1 MRYVLLFWTDPS
13 MESPERSAAF
23 GRRVEAWDQQM
34 TDKGVL
40 VLGQSLAEVDQ
51 ARSVQVRDG
60 EILLADGPFAETK
73 EQIGGFS
80 IIDAASMEKALEVAA
95 SIPLAEVG
103 TVEVR
108 HFEES

>member
-1 MRYVLLFWTDPS
+1 
-13 MESPERSAAF
+13 
-23 GRRVEAWDQQM
+23 M
-34 TDKGVL
+34 TDQGVL

-51 ARSVQVRDG
+51 ARSVQVRSG
-60 EILLADGPFAETK
+60 EILLTDGPFAESK

-80 IIDAASMEKALEVAA
+80 IIEAASMEEALQVAA

-108 HFEES
+108 QFEER

>member
-1 MRYVLLFWTDPS
+1 MRYLLLFWTDPS
-13 MESPERSAAF
+13 RESPERSAAF

-34 TDKGVL
+34 TDQGVL
-40 VLGQSLAEVDQ
+40 VLGQSLAEVEE
-51 ARSVQVRDG
+51 ARSVQVRNG
-60 EILLADGPFAETK
+60 EILLTDGPFAESK

-80 IIDAASMEKALEVAA
+80 IIDAASMEEALQVAA

-108 HFEES
+108 QFQER